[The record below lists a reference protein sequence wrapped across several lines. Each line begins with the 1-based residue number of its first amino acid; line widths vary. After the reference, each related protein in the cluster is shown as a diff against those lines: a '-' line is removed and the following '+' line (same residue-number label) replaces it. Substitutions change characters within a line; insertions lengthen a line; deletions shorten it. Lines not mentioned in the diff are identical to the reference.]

1 MTFRVTTT
9 QMLMMVALVVLLVV
23 SSSGAIELKELTA
36 GSAEAFFDAT
46 WKNTI
51 SPDGKIPGAV
61 VTVVKE
67 GKILLAKGYGVRDID
82 TGEPVDAERT
92 RVRIGSVSK
101 LFSALTALTLVED
114 GRLDL
119 DTDVNRYLLSIR
131 VPATFSAPVTIR
143 SLLSHTSGFDASFS
157 GYMAFSNSNL
167 EVPVEEYNRHLIR
180 MRPVGQIHR
189 YDNMAVG
196 LLGYICGQANGTTF
210 AEAV

>member
-9 QMLMMVALVVLLVV
+9 QRLIMVAFALLLVV
-23 SSSGAIELKELTA
+23 SLSSATELEELTA
-36 GSAEAFFDAT
+36 DSAEGFFDAA

-51 SPDGKIPGAV
+51 GPDGKIPGAV
-61 VTVVKE
+61 ITVVKE

-131 VPATFSAPVTIR
+131 VPATFSAP
-143 SLLSHTSGFDASFS
+143 G
-157 GYMAFSNSNL
+157 N
-167 EVPVEEYNRHLIR
+167 
-180 MRPVGQIHR
+180 
-189 YDNMAVG
+189 
-196 LLGYICGQANGTTF
+196 
-210 AEAV
+210 